1 VESLASLID
10 AARPGPL
17 ESDVFGTTDAV
28 VVEEVLSS
36 LAVAATGVEV
46 RAGLWFRSSVTAVAG
61 VVLDDG
67 REIVVRAYQQ
77 SASTVFIDGVV
88 RVQSHLAS
96 AGFPCATPLG
106 APVVVD
112 GVHGRAES
120 MISDPGSRRFDS
132 WEMALSADG
141 LARLVGL
148 AAGLDP
154 AGLEVHPMGLPD
166 DELYPTPHSPLFD
179 FPATAAGADWIDEI
193 AAAARV
199 AITDREA
206 VVAHGDWSARNIRLG
221 PAGLVCAYDW
231 ESLQYGPESKA
242 LGVAAATWRSL
253 GEPNVP
259 LAPSAPEIQRYIDL
273 YERAR
278 RRPLS
283 ENQRRSA
290 CAAAVF
296 ALAYTARCE
305 HALHPGTR
313 EGRASGRL
321 ARDNGL
327 LSLIP

>member
-1 VESLASLID
+1 MKEAPVVALVGRVRGQRLEAVDDGD
-10 AARPGPL
+10 ARAPQAGEEDLSRAKRVFEAEGLDWRP
-17 ESDVFGTTDAV
+17 
-28 VVEEVLSS
+28 
-36 LAVAATGVEV
+36 LAVAWCA
-46 RAGLWFRSSVTAVAG
+46 A
-61 VVLDDG
+61 
-67 REIVVRAYQQ
+67 Q
-77 SASTVFIDGVV
+77 SKSRD
-88 RVQSHLAS
+88 
-96 AGFPCATPLG
+96 TP
-106 APVVVD
+106 A
-112 GVHGRAES
+112 
-120 MISDPGSRRFDS
+120 
-132 WEMALSADG
+132 
-141 LARLVGL
+141 
-148 AAGLDP
+148 
-154 AGLEVHPMGLPD
+154 
-166 DELYPTPHSPLFD
+166 
-179 FPATAAGADWIDEI
+179 AAGAEWIDEI

-199 AITDREA
+199 AIMDREA

-253 GEPNVP
+253 GEPNEP